1 MQTAL
6 YILAR
11 VVQLLL
17 GLAETA
23 MFLRAILS
31 WFIHDEDSKI
41 MFFLAVVTEPFIIP
55 VRVICSRIKAL
66 DDIPIDIPFFI
77 AFLLLSILNSVLPT
91 LVL

>member
-11 VVQLLL
+11 VVQLFL

-31 WFIHDEDSKI
+31 WFIHDEESKI
-41 MFFLAVVTEPFIIP
+41 MYFLALITEPLILP
-55 VRVICSRIKAL
+55 VRVVCSHIRAL
-66 DDIPIDIPFFI
+66 ENFPVDVPFFI
-77 AFLLLSILNSVLPT
+77 TFLLLSILNATLPVLA
-91 LVL
+91 L